1 MSTLRSHRIASRS
14 RTFDDVARW
23 ERRRRRSFAVS
34 AVIVFVVLAATAAL
48 AIALWP
54 TAHQDPVLDCIRGY
68 HQSGNHC
75 ARN

>member
-14 RTFDDVARW
+14 RTFDDVARC

-34 AVIVFVVLAATAAL
+34 AVIVFVLAATAAL

-54 TAHQDPVLDCIRGY
+54 TAHLDPVLDCIRGY

-75 ARN
+75 ARD